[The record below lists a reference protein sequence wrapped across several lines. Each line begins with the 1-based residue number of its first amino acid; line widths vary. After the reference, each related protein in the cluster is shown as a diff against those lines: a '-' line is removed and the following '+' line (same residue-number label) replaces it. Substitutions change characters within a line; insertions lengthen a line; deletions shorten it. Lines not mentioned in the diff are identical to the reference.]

1 MATNYRGSG
10 ERVTVKAGAART
22 SGVAAVDENIA
33 GFPITSAAKEALYAM
48 ALEGEWEIPSIAE
61 AVKGDRVDVVD
72 ASSALV
78 RVTYGGAVATG
89 NRKFATIVAVPG
101 DGETTDVTQ
110 APKTG
115 FMWIKL
121 LPQATHTAL
130 AAITVTQVQKGE
142 AGKNQ
147 KDTVTL
153 PAGTTGG
160 TFTLTAEGET
170 TGAIPFNATAATVK
184 TALEAKTK
192 LLAGVEVTGS
202 AGGPYTVEFLGATL
216 KEKAITLTANGE
228 SLSP

>member
-1 MATNYRGSG
+1 VATNLRGSG
-10 ERVTVKAGAART
+10 KRITVKAAAVRT

-33 GFPITSAAKEALYAM
+33 GFPINNAAENALYPTDVS
-48 ALEGEWEIPSIAE
+48 GVWEIAFIGSS
-61 AVKGDRVDVVD
+61 VKGDRVDITD
-72 ASSALV
+72 ATGALV
-78 RVTYGGAVATG
+78 RVAYGGAVGTG
-89 NRKFATIVAVPG
+89 NRKFGTIVAVPG

-121 LPQATHTAL
+121 LPQASHTTL
-130 AAITVTQVQKGE
+130 AEIVVTQVTHGE
-142 AGKNQ
+142 AGHNQ

-170 TGAIPFNATAATVK
+170 TAAIPFNATAAEVK
-184 TALEAKTK
+184 AAMVAKTK
-192 LLAGVEVTGS
+192 LIAGVEVTGA

-216 KEKAITLTANGE
+216 KEKAITLTASGE
-228 SLSP
+228 NLSP